1 MAVKTIITEPNKLLR
16 QISKPVESVGK
27 EEQQLMNDMLDTM
40 YDANGIGLA
49 AIQIG
54 IPKRIIVMD
63 IAKDEKKEENS
74 INNDLYNLIYEII
87 IADHV
92 ITPDEIELS
101 AELIEFYFQIP
112 KNTNKEEFQK
122 LIDNQHFNTDL
133 SQYAMRLKSS
143 LSYEQRMDI
152 ILICWQVLMVDENED
167 QLETS
172 TVRTISTLLG
182 LEDKDFILI
191 RNRVKSSL

>member
-1 MAVKTIITEPNKLLR
+1 MLNKFF
-16 QISKPVESVGK
+16 QPF
-27 EEQQLMNDMLDTM
+27 N
-40 YDANGIGLA
+40 
-49 AIQIG
+49 
-54 IPKRIIVMD
+54 
-63 IAKDEKKEENS
+63 KDEKKEENS

-143 LSYEQRMDI
+143 FSYAQRMDI
-152 ILICWQVLMVDENED
+152 LVICWQVFMVDENED
-167 QLETS
+167 QLET
-172 TVRTISTLLG
+172 
-182 LEDKDFILI
+182 
-191 RNRVKSSL
+191 

>member
-1 MAVKTIITEPNKLLR
+1 MLNKFF
-16 QISKPVESVGK
+16 QPF
-27 EEQQLMNDMLDTM
+27 
-40 YDANGIGLA
+40 Y
-49 AIQIG
+49 
-54 IPKRIIVMD
+54 
-63 IAKDEKKEENS
+63 KDEKKEINS

-87 IADHV
+87 IADHI

-112 KNTNKEEFQK
+112 KSTNKAEFQK

-133 SQYAMRLKSS
+133 SQYAMRLKTS

-191 RNRVKSSL
+191 RNRVKGSL